1 MSEFFDVIR
10 SRRTVRSFTS
20 ESVSDRDL
28 KELIDL
34 AVLAPTGMNAQ
45 PWAFTVVT
53 SREALAW
60 LDATV
65 LEMLR
70 TSEETRAFRE
80 GGSGDFIDD
89 PAYSAFYGAP
99 ALVVISGNAQGPSAA
114 IDCQLAAENLFLAAH
129 AKGLGTC
136 YMGFLLMLGT
146 NERVRDLLRIPEGYA
161 MMAAAVVGHPDKR
174 PDGPPQR
181 IAPRTEW
188 VR

>member
-1 MSEFFDVIR
+1 MPEFFDVIR

-20 ESVSDRDL
+20 EPVSDKDL

-53 SREALAW
+53 NREVLAR
-60 LDATV
+60 LDVMV

-70 TSEETRAFRE
+70 TSESTRAFRE
-80 GGSGDFIDD
+80 GGLADLIND
-89 PAYSAFYGAP
+89 PAYSVFYGAS
-99 ALVVISGNAQGPSAA
+99 ALVAISGNTQAPIAA
-114 IDCQLAAENLFLAAH
+114 IDCQLAAENLFLTAH

-136 YMGFLLMLGT
+136 YMGFLLMLGA
-146 NERVRDLLRIPEGYA
+146 NERVRDLLHIPEGYA
-161 MMAAAVVGHPDKR
+161 MMAAAVVGHPDKC
-174 PDGPPQR
+174 PDSPPQR
-181 IAPRTEW
+181 NAPRIEW

>member
-1 MSEFFDVIR
+1 MPEFVDVIR

-20 ESVSDRDL
+20 EPVSDEDL

-53 SREALAW
+53 NREVLAR
-60 LDATV
+60 LDAMV

-70 TSEETRAFRE
+70 TSESMQAFRE
-80 GGSGDFIDD
+80 RGLADLIND
-89 PAYSAFYGAP
+89 PAYSVFYGAP
-99 ALVVISGNAQGPSAA
+99 ALVTISGNTQAPIAA

-136 YMGFLLMLGT
+136 YMGFLLMLGAD
-146 NERVRDLLRIPEGYA
+146 ERVRDLLHIPEGYT
-161 MMAAAVVGHPDKR
+161 MTAAAVVGHPDKR
-174 PDGPPQR
+174 PDSPPQR
-181 IAPRTEW
+181 NEPRIEW